1 MLEEKTWKT
10 RPQCHIKPAK
20 IALNILFANLLIKIS
35 LYFRGKPQQALS
47 G

>member
-10 RPQCHIKPAK
+10 RPQCHMKPAK
-20 IALNILFANLLIKIS
+20 TTLNILFANLLIIIS
-35 LYFRGKPQQALS
+35 LYFRARPQQALS